1 MEDQYNTVTASSVP
15 WLSLTMK
22 TVMHVATA
30 AVLLPTAIATGVL
43 AVEATDNNWNQVT
56 TDALSAV
63 HIVFINLA
71 FAHVSIL
78 CGTWVARALT
88 RRSAAFLYRRYV
100 RHIGACM
107 LHLAASLVYWFAAFR
122 PRICS
127 SAFPTN
133 GPMCATVTDIYNS
146 HLVFVVATVLMQCFA
161 LLLSG
166 YTYITHRHHNWERM
180 YALEDLFGFHPTLV
194 DGETC
199 RDVPRFCRYWIGKT
213 SQDII
218 AEIPDRAGSVL
229 RVMVTDMDV
238 AANGSIN
245 LAEFSAFAESN
256 GLTDVDSITA
266 AWKILSDPRTALISE
281 RGIQHALYDLSF
293 CRRRL
298 ALLLLTDTRVVAWAM
313 RYVAMIVYG
322 ACAVVALNL
331 WGYDSFSTGV
341 DLFKTYLLIITYVLN
356 ANAASIRFLITMII
370 HRPYNIGDVLRLD
383 ADQVSGAGSTDGVGR
398 DLYQVT
404 KITLGYT
411 SLEGSILLQIPNPM
425 LVVSKPVRNLSRRK
439 MNDCVH
445 LRFQLSTGDDVAD
458 VVKAAVL
465 EHARDSPFEID
476 PACVPRCTWSDV
488 TDSYKEL
495 QCHWTY
501 FPDICDTSTATHVM
515 FNVRNAVLHRI
526 WRRLKE
532 DAIVMMSASGG
543 AFNTLTVS
551 KFKAD

>member
-1 MEDQYNTVTASSVP
+1 
-15 WLSLTMK
+15 MK

-30 AVLLPTAIATGVL
+30 LVLLPTSIATGVL
-43 AVEATDNNWNQVT
+43 AVQATDNNWEQVT
-56 TDALSAV
+56 TDALSTV

-78 CGTWVARALT
+78 CSTWAAIVLT

-100 RHIGACM
+100 RYIGACM
-107 LHLAASLVYWFAAFR
+107 LHITVSLVYWFAAFR
-122 PRICS
+122 PRICAS
-127 SAFPTN
+127 TFQTN
-133 GPMCATVTDIYNS
+133 AAMCSTVTDVYNS
-146 HLVFVVATVLMQCFA
+146 HILFVVATALMQCFA

-166 YTYITHRHHNWERM
+166 YTYITHRHQNWERM
-180 YALEDLFGFHPTLV
+180 YELEDLFGFHPTLV

-199 RDVPRFCRYWIGKT
+199 RDVPRFCKYWIGKN
-213 SQDII
+213 SSDII
-218 AEIPDRAGSVL
+218 ADIPDRASRIL
-229 RVMVTDMDV
+229 SVMVKDMDV

-256 GLTDVDSITA
+256 GLADADSIAA
-266 AWKILSDPRTALISE
+266 AWKILSDPRTGLIGE

-322 ACAVVALNL
+322 ACAVVAANM

-341 DLFKTYLLIITYVLN
+341 DLFKTYLLIITYALN
-356 ANAASIRFLITMII
+356 ASAASIRFLITMII

-383 ADQVSGAGSTDGVGR
+383 ADQVSGAGSTGGVGR

-404 KITLGYT
+404 KMTLGYT

-425 LVVSKPVRNLSRRK
+425 S
-439 MNDCVH
+439 
-445 LRFQLSTGDDVAD
+445 QLSTGDDVAA
-458 VVKAAVL
+458 VVKAAVV

-488 TDSYKEL
+488 TCTYKEL

-501 FPDICDTSTATHVM
+501 APDICDTSMATHVM

-532 DAIVMMSASGG
+532 DAIVMMSSSGG